1 MRPVLKHA
9 KPGQLLWNYTDAE
22 FLEMLKVPLERC
34 KHKEQAEKLTLRGV
48 RAGKAT
54 QMAKDGEDWVKIQ
67 RYGQWKGSQS
77 MMRYIA
83 DDAIDK
89 PKALKMQMDLS
100 DAEDEAGGLDSIEE
114 ASIKYGDDGAGGN
127 DGD

>member
-1 MRPVLKHA
+1 M
-9 KPGQLLWNYTDAE
+9 
-22 FLEMLKVPLERC
+22 
-34 KHKEQAEKLTLRGV
+34 

-100 DAEDEAGGLDSIEE
+100 DAEDEAGGLDSIVE